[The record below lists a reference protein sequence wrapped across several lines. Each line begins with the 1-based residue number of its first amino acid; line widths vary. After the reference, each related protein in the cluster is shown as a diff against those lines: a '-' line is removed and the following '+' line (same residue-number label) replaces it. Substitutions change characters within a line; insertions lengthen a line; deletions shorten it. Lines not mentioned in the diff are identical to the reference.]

1 MVVINV
7 MCLVGYEPYEIT
19 HASDNFQHLY
29 DLAVDLVRR
38 WVKRGGGPACVRPSL
53 GPWVE

>member
-1 MVVINV
+1 

-19 HASDNFQHLY
+19 HASDNFQQLY

-38 WVKRGGGPACVRPSL
+38 
-53 GPWVE
+53 